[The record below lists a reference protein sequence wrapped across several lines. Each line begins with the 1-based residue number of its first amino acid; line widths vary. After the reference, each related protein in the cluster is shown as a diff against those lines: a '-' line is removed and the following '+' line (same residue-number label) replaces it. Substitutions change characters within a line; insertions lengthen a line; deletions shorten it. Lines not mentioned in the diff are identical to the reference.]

1 LTNIKNIAFK
11 MKRLI
16 FILITIIATST
27 AFAQQKNDGELV
39 QFTGIVLSADSST
52 VIPYATITNV
62 SNKNQINLSN
72 YKGYFSFV
80 AHERDTLRF
89 TSIGYSSTVVIIP
102 SNVKDHSY
110 TLQVKLN
117 GKSINLPVVHVFP
130 WATTDEFK
138 KDFMTMKIADDD
150 LEIARKNLSG
160 KSIASLGRTL
170 PRDGKE
176 NYSAW
181 AQGENQNIM
190 NQHSYTN
197 PLFNPFAWGAFIKE
211 ITAGNKSRGVSDSN

>member
-1 LTNIKNIAFK
+1 